1 MLVFQKW
8 AKAGF
13 LTPKGCNL
21 IFMSLLYNRIVVKV
35 GSNVLTR
42 EDGMLNVTLMAH
54 IVDQIAALRKAG
66 LQVILVTSGA
76 VAAGR
81 AEVELQRKLDPV
93 SSRQLWSAVGQ
104 VKLINRYADLFNE
117 NGITCAQVLTTKENF
132 SDRLHYLNMRNCMTT
147 LLDNGVVPIVN
158 GNDTISV
165 TELMF
170 TDNDELSGLITS
182 MMDMEALIILTN
194 VDGVYNGSP
203 DEPGSQLISSVKQG
217 DTVDIEAVSGKSSK
231 FGRGGMLTKF
241 HIASKL
247 AGQGIDVHIA
257 NGTKINTLS
266 NILKINKEA
275 VHTHFIPAKKKSKG
289 VRKWLSQSD
298 DFAKGEVIINKGA
311 CEVLL
316 SDKAIS
322 LLPIGITRVEG
333 FFKDGDIVRVKDS
346 RGGLL
351 GLGRAS
357 YSSEE
362 LLKEIGGKK
371 SKPFIHYDYLY
382 LL

>member
-1 MLVFQKW
+1 
-8 AKAGF
+8 
-13 LTPKGCNL
+13 
-21 IFMSLLYNRIVVKV
+21 MSLLYNKIVVKV

-42 EDGMLNVTLMAH
+42 EDGMLNVTMMAH
-54 IVDQIAALRKAG
+54 IVDQIVLLRKAG
-66 LQVILVTSGA
+66 TQVILVTSGA

-104 VKLINRYADLFNE
+104 VKLINRYADLFHE
-117 NGITCAQVLTTKENF
+117 HGITCAQVLTTKENF

-147 LLDNGVVPIVN
+147 LLENGVVPVVN
-158 GNDTISV
+158 ENDTISV

-194 VDGVYNGSP
+194 VDGVFTGSP
-203 DEPGSQLISSVKQG
+203 DDPTSQLIPTILQG
-217 DTVDIEAVSGKSSK
+217 ESLDTEAISTKKSN

-241 HIASKL
+241 KIASKL
-247 AGQGIDVHIA
+247 AAQGISVHIA
-257 NGTKINTLS
+257 NGTKVNTLS
-266 NILKINKEA
+266 DVVNSKTKA
-275 VHTHFIPAKKKSKG
+275 VHTHFVPSLKKSSG
-289 VRKWLSQSD
+289 VRKWLAHSD
-298 DFAKGEVIINKGA
+298 DFAKGEVTINDGA
-311 CEVLL
+311 RDVLL

-322 LLPIGITRVEG
+322 LLLIGVTNIIG
-333 FFKDGDIVRVKDS
+333 FFKEGDIVRVKDMN
-346 RGGLL
+346 GELL
-351 GLGRAS
+351 GLGKAS
-357 YSSEE
+357 YSSDEA
-362 LLKEIGGKK
+362 LKEMGGKK

>member
-1 MLVFQKW
+1 
-8 AKAGF
+8 
-13 LTPKGCNL
+13 
-21 IFMSLLYNRIVVKV
+21 MSLLYNRIVVKV

-42 EDGMLNVTLMAH
+42 EDGMLNVTRMAH
-54 IVDQIAALRKAG
+54 IVDQIASLRKAG

-81 AEVELQRKLDPV
+81 AEVELHRKLDPV

-104 VKLINRYADLFNE
+104 VKLINRYADLFHE
-117 NGITCAQVLTTKENF
+117 NGITCAKVLKTKENC

-147 LLDNGVVPIVN
+147 LLDNGVVPVVN
-158 GNDTISV
+158 ENDTISV

-194 VDGVYNGSP
+194 VDGVYSGSP
-203 DEPGSQLISSVKQG
+203 DDLKSQLISSIKLG
-217 DTVDIEAVSGKSSK
+217 DALDVEAISGKKSN

-247 AGQGIDVHIA
+247 AGQGISVHIA
-257 NGTKINTLS
+257 NGTKINTLA

-275 VHTHFIPAKKKSKG
+275 VHTHFVPAKKKSTG
-289 VRKWLSQSD
+289 VRKWLSHSD
-298 DFAKGEVIINKGA
+298 DCAR
-311 CEVLL
+311 EVLL
-316 SDKAIS
+316 SDKAVS
-322 LLPIGITRVEG
+322 LLPIGIIRVEG
-333 FFKDGDIVRVKDS
+333 FFKDGDIVRVKNSD
-346 RGGLL
+346 GELL
-351 GLGRAS
+351 GLGKAS
-357 YSSEE
+357 YSSDEV
-362 LLKEIGGKK
+362 LKEMGGRK

>member
-1 MLVFQKW
+1 
-8 AKAGF
+8 
-13 LTPKGCNL
+13 
-21 IFMSLLYNRIVVKV
+21 
-35 GSNVLTR
+35 
-42 EDGMLNVTLMAH
+42 MLNVTLMAH
-54 IVDQIAALRKAG
+54 IVDQIAVLRKAG

-147 LLDNGVVPIVN
+147 LLDNDVVPVVN
-158 GNDTISV
+158 ENDTISV

-170 TDNDELSGLITS
+170 TDNDELSGLIAS
-182 MMDMEALIILTN
+182 MMNMEALIILTN
-194 VDGVYNGSP
+194 VDGVFTGSP
-203 DEPGSQLISSVKQG
+203 DEPGSQLISSIKLGETLDV
-217 DTVDIEAVSGKSSK
+217 EAISGKKSN

-247 AGQGIDVHIA
+247 AGQGISVHIA

-266 NILKINKEA
+266 NILKIKKEA
-275 VHTHFIPAKKKSKG
+275 VHTHFIPAKKKSTG
-289 VRKWLSQSD
+289 VRKWLSHSD
-298 DFAKGEVIINKGA
+298 DFAKGEVIINEGA
-311 CEVLL
+311 REVLL
-316 SDKAIS
+316 SDKAVS

-333 FFKDGDIVRVKDS
+333 FFKEGDIVRVKNS
-346 RGGLL
+346 TGELL
-351 GLGRAS
+351 GLGKAS
-357 YSSEE
+357 YSSDEV
-362 LLKEIGGKK
+362 LKEIGGKK

>member
-1 MLVFQKW
+1 
-8 AKAGF
+8 
-13 LTPKGCNL
+13 
-21 IFMSLLYNRIVVKV
+21 
-35 GSNVLTR
+35 
-42 EDGMLNVTLMAH
+42 MLNVTRMAH
-54 IVDQIAALRKAG
+54 IVDQIATLRKAG

-81 AEVELQRKLDPV
+81 AEVDLQRKLDPV

-104 VKLINRYADLFNE
+104 VKLINRYADLFHE
-117 NGITCAQVLTTKENF
+117 NGIICAQVLTTKENF

-158 GNDTISV
+158 ENDTISV

-194 VDGVYNGSP
+194 VDGVYTGSP
-203 DEPGSQLISSVKQG
+203 DEPESQLIPSIKPG
-217 DTVDIEAVSGKSSK
+217 ETLDIEAISGKKSN

-247 AGQGIDVHIA
+247 AGQGISVHIA
-257 NGTKINTLS
+257 NGMKINTIS
-266 NILKINKEA
+266 NILNVNTNA
-275 VHTHFIPAKKKSKG
+275 VHTHFIPSRKKSTG
-289 VRKWLSQSD
+289 VRKWLAHSD
-298 DFAKGEVIINKGA
+298 DFARGEVIINDGA
-311 CEVLL
+311 REVLL

-322 LLPIGITRVEG
+322 LLLIGIVSVEG
-333 FFKDGDIVRVKDS
+333 FFKEGDIVRVKDS
-346 RGGLL
+346 NGELI
-351 GLGRAS
+351 GLGKAS

-362 LLKEIGGKK
+362 VLKEMGGRK

>member
-1 MLVFQKW
+1 
-8 AKAGF
+8 
-13 LTPKGCNL
+13 
-21 IFMSLLYNRIVVKV
+21 MSLLYNRVVVKV

-42 EDGMLNVTLMAH
+42 EDGMLNNTQMAH
-54 IVDQIAALRKAG
+54 IVDQIALLRMAG

-81 AEVELQRKLDPV
+81 AEIELQRKLDPV
-93 SSRQLWSAVGQ
+93 SCRQLWSAVGQ
-104 VKLINRYADLFNE
+104 VKLINRYAELFNS

-147 LLDNGVVPIVN
+147 LLDNGVVPVVN
-158 GNDTISV
+158 ENDTISV

-170 TDNDELSGLITS
+170 TDNDELSGLIAS

-194 VDGVYNGSP
+194 VDGVYTGAP
-203 DEPGSQLISSVKQG
+203 DEPGSRLIETIKQG
-217 DTVDIEAVSGKSSK
+217 ETIDIEAISGKKSN

-247 AGQGIDVHIA
+247 AAQGISVHIT
-257 NGTKINTLS
+257 NGTKKNSLS
-266 NILKINKEA
+266 DLLNSNNDA
-275 VHTHFIPAKKKSKG
+275 VSTFFIPSKKKSTG

-298 DFAKGEVIINKGA
+298 DFARGEVVINEGA
-311 CEVLL
+311 REMLL

-322 LLPIGITRVEG
+322 LLLIGITKIEG
-333 FFKDGDIVRVKDS
+333 FFKEGDIVRVKDS
-346 RGGLL
+346 NGELL

-357 YSSEE
+357 YSSDEAN
-362 LLKEIGGKK
+362 KEMGGKK

-382 LL
+382 LI

>member
-1 MLVFQKW
+1 
-8 AKAGF
+8 
-13 LTPKGCNL
+13 
-21 IFMSLLYNRIVVKV
+21 MSLLYNKIVVKV

-42 EDGMLNVTLMAH
+42 EDGMLNVTMMAH
-54 IVDQIAALRKAG
+54 IVDQIVSLRKAG
-66 LQVILVTSGA
+66 TQVILVTSGA

-104 VKLINRYADLFNE
+104 VKLINRYADLFHE
-117 NGITCAQVLTTKENF
+117 HGITCAQVLTTKENF

-147 LLDNGVVPIVN
+147 LLENGVVPIVN
-158 GNDTISV
+158 ENDTISV

-194 VDGVYNGSP
+194 VDGVYTGSP
-203 DEPGSQLISSVKQG
+203 DDPGSQLIPSIFQG
-217 DTVDIEAVSGKSSK
+217 ESLDTDAISTKKSN

-241 HIASKL
+241 KIASKL
-247 AGQGIDVHIA
+247 AGQGISVHIA
-257 NGTKINTLS
+257 NGTKVNTLV
-266 NILKINKEA
+266 NILNSKVKA
-275 VHTHFIPAKKKSKG
+275 VHTHFVPSLKKSSG
-289 VRKWLSQSD
+289 VRKWLAHSD
-298 DFAKGEVIINKGA
+298 DFAKGEVTINDGA
-311 CEVLL
+311 RQVLL

-322 LLPIGITRVEG
+322 LLLIGITSIVG
-333 FFKDGDIVRVKDS
+333 FFKEGDIVRVKDIN
-346 RGGLL
+346 GELL
-351 GLGRAS
+351 GLGKAS
-357 YSSEE
+357 FSSDEALRE
-362 LLKEIGGKK
+362 MGGKK

>member
-1 MLVFQKW
+1 
-8 AKAGF
+8 
-13 LTPKGCNL
+13 
-21 IFMSLLYNRIVVKV
+21 MSLLYNKIVVKV

-42 EDGMLNVTLMAH
+42 EDGMLNVTRMAH
-54 IVDQIAALRKAG
+54 IVDQIASLRKVG

-104 VKLINRYADLFNE
+104 VKLINQYADLFRE
-117 NGITCAQVLTTKENF
+117 KGIICAQVLTTKENF

-147 LLDNGVVPIVN
+147 LLENGVVPVVN
-158 GNDTISV
+158 ENDTISV

-170 TDNDELSGLITS
+170 TDNDELSGLIAS

-194 VDGVYNGSP
+194 VDGVFTGSP
-203 DEPGSQLISSVKQG
+203 DIPESKLITTIKQG
-217 DTVDIEAVSGKSSK
+217 ETLDVEAISGKKSN

-247 AGQGIDVHIA
+247 AGQGISVHIT
-257 NGTKINTLS
+257 NGTKTNALS
-266 NILKINKEA
+266 NLLESKKEA
-275 VHTHFIPAKKKSKG
+275 VHTHFVPALKKSTG
-289 VRKWLSQSD
+289 VRKWLSHSD
-298 DFAKGEVIINKGA
+298 DFAKGEVIINDGA
-311 CEVLL
+311 REVLL

-322 LLPIGITRVEG
+322 LLPIGIIRIDG
-333 FFKDGDIVRVKDS
+333 FFKEGDIVRVKDS
-346 RGGLL
+346 NGELL
-351 GLGRAS
+351 GLGKAS
-357 YSSEE
+357 YSSDEV
-362 LLKEIGGKK
+362 LKEMGGKK

>member
-1 MLVFQKW
+1 
-8 AKAGF
+8 
-13 LTPKGCNL
+13 
-21 IFMSLLYNRIVVKV
+21 MSLLYNRIVVKV

-42 EDGMLNVTLMAH
+42 EDGMLNVTRMAH

-147 LLDNGVVPIVN
+147 LLENGVVPVVN
-158 GNDTISV
+158 ENDTISV

-194 VDGVYNGSP
+194 VDGVFTGSP
-203 DEPGSQLISSVKQG
+203 DEPGSQLISSIKLGETLDV
-217 DTVDIEAVSGKSSK
+217 EAISGKKSN

-247 AGQGIDVHIA
+247 AGQGISVHIA
-257 NGTKINTLS
+257 NGTKINTLA
-266 NILKINKEA
+266 NILKTNKEA
-275 VHTHFIPAKKKSKG
+275 VHTHFVPAKKKSTG
-289 VRKWLSQSD
+289 VRKWLSHSD
-298 DFAKGEVIINKGA
+298 DFAKGEVIINDGA
-311 CEVLL
+311 REVLL
-316 SDKAIS
+316 SDKAVS
-322 LLPIGITRVEG
+322 LLPIGIIRVEG
-333 FFKDGDIVRVKDS
+333 FFKDGDIVRVKSSD
-346 RGGLL
+346 GELL
-351 GLGRAS
+351 GLGKAS
-357 YSSEE
+357 YSSDEV
-362 LLKEIGGKK
+362 LKEMGGRK